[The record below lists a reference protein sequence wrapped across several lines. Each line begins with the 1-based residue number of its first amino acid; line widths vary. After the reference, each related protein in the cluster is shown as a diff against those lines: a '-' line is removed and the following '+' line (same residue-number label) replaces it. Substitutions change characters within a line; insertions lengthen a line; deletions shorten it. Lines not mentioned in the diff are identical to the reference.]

1 MVSRPK
7 DQGGL
12 SITRVMND
20 LKTLMSSPLWFKPVK
35 TKYLDGYN
43 FLYVQ
48 SKGSF

>member
-20 LKTLMSSPLWFKPVK
+20 LKNLMSSPLWFKPVK